1 MKHKMRR
8 HFSLEDR
15 REEQTTPSP
24 TTKKRKNRLLWE
36 ERVREKVREAKI
48 DWTTTL
54 RGRKEKMEVCMF
66 AYLWAGVC
74 VCNICVDSG
83 LLIPLLF

>member
-24 TTKKRKNRLLWE
+24 HHQKKKKQIALGGE
-36 ERVREKVREAKI
+36 GER
-48 DWTTTL
+48 
-54 RGRKEKMEVCMF
+54 G
-66 AYLWAGVC
+66 
-74 VCNICVDSG
+74 
-83 LLIPLLF
+83 